1 MQTTSMRAIIFSL
14 LLLVKA
20 TTNGQTNFLFVG
32 TYTDSGSKGIYV
44 YKFDDATGKA
54 TWVSNT
60 DSVVNPSYLVVSPDN
75 KNVYAVNET
84 GRDRPGGVS
93 AFAFNNKTGT
103 LKFINKQPSGGDDPC
118 YISVTNNK
126 KWAVVANY
134 SGGSVAAF
142 PIKADGSLSR
152 YTQLIQ
158 DSGKSINKERQE
170 VPHVHSSVLSHDENY
185 LFTPDLGT
193 DHVMI
198 YHFNQNAK
206 YPLTSSNPKGFETPG
221 GSGPRHF
228 IFAPDHLHA
237 YLIEE
242 LSGTVESFTFQNGKL
257 KSIQRIITHPENYKE
272 QPGSADIHISPDGK
286 FLYASNRGNENTMTI
301 FAINKAS
308 GLLSLKSFI
317 GTGGKTPR
325 NFMITPSG
333 NYLLVANQNTDNII
347 VFKRDEASGLLK
359 ATGEEIKVPK
369 PVCLQMTK
377 ASK

>member
-1 MQTTSMRAIIFSL
+1 MRAILFSL
-14 LLLVKA
+14 LLFLTVSA
-20 TTNGQTNFLFVG
+20 DAQTNFLFVG

-44 YKFDDATGKA
+44 YKFDEATGKA
-54 TWVSNT
+54 TWISNT
-60 DSVVNPSYLVVSPDN
+60 DSVVNPSYLVVSPDH

-84 GRDRPGGVS
+84 GRDHPGNVS
-93 AFAFNNKTGT
+93 AFAFNNKTGK

-118 YISVTNNK
+118 YITLTKNK
-126 KWAVVANY
+126 KWAFVANY
-134 SGGSVAAF
+134 SGGSVAAL
-142 PIKADGSLSR
+142 PVKPDGSLKR

-158 DSGKSINKERQE
+158 DSGMSINKDRQE
-170 VPHVHSSVLSHDENY
+170 GPHVHSSVLSSDEKY

-198 YHFNQNAK
+198 YHINQNAQ
-206 YPLTSSNPKGFETPG
+206 YPLTAAKPQAFDAPK

-228 IFAPDHLHA
+228 TFSPDHLHA

-242 LSGTVESFTFQNGKL
+242 LSGTVEALEFKNGKL

-286 FLYASNRGNENTMTI
+286 FLYASNRGNENTITI
-301 FAINKAS
+301 FAINKIA
-308 GLLSLKSFI
+308 GTLTLKGFI

-325 NFMITPSG
+325 NFIITPSG
-333 NYLLVANQNTDNII
+333 NYLLVTNQNTDNIV
-347 VFKRDEASGLLK
+347 VFKRDVTSGLLK

-369 PVCLQMTK
+369 PVCLQLTK
-377 ASK
+377 TTK